1 MWFNCDRRASFL
13 DQLNRL
19 AIDGRIGAMQAINL
33 LTGIEFEFG
42 RLREGKA
49 GRADLAYRLGQEIAA
64 ETGLAVLAGVA
75 KTAAL
80 G

>member
-1 MWFNCDRRASFL
+1 
-13 DQLNRL
+13 
-19 AIDGRIGAMQAINL
+19 MQAINL